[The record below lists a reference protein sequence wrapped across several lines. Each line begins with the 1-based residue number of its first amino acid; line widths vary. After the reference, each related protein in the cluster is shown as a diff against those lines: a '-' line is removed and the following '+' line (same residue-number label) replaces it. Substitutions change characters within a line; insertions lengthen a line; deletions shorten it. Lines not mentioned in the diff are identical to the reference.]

1 MASGA
6 SNYTQDS
13 KDVAASLISVS
24 MSLLPRLSFEVDRD
38 ELSVWMAK
46 LSNLKLG
53 KSSKEFEVYEQDIF
67 NEIRSQDDL
76 ESMKDDALFRS
87 YRDLYWTFG
96 MDPTKLRV
104 SSEALR
110 RRILRGL
117 NLWRISDLVD
127 VANLA
132 SAYHKL
138 PIGLVDDA
146 KREGALRVRTAR
158 KGEEFVRIGGK
169 SIQCRGREIVL
180 ADDEKIICFGYATHD
195 SELTKVAPETKD
207 VLLLVYGAQ
216 AVTNQIMESAIKT
229 TLDLIDRWVDCSM
242 VDHRIFR
249 IE

>member
-1 MASGA
+1 
-6 SNYTQDS
+6 
-13 KDVAASLISVS
+13 
-24 MSLLPRLSFEVDRD
+24 MSSIPKLRFEVERD
-38 ELSVWMAK
+38 GLIVWLAK
-46 LSNLKLG
+46 LSGLNLG
-53 KSSKEFEVYEQDIF
+53 KSSEEFEVYEQDIF

-76 ESMKDDALFRS
+76 ENMKDDPLFRS

-117 NLWRISDLVD
+117 NLWRISDVVD

-146 KREGALRVRTAR
+146 KRVGGLRIRMAQ
-158 KGEEFVRIGGK
+158 KGEKFVRIGGK
-169 SIQCRGREIVL
+169 TIHCRGREIVL

-195 SELTKVAPETKD
+195 SEQTKVTHETRE
-207 VLLLVYGAQ
+207 VLFLIYGTQ
-216 AVTNQIMESAIKT
+216 AVTNRVMNSAIET
-229 TLDLIDRWVDCSM
+229 TTDMINSWLECTV
-242 VDHRIFR
+242 VGHRIYR
-249 IE
+249 IN